1 MERHFHTEL
10 KQLKDKILAMGGY
23 VERAIEEATQA
34 LIRREPD
41 RFAKVMDCEQKI
53 NQAHIDVDEH
63 CFSLLARQAP
73 LAQDLRLIL
82 ALVKIN
88 TDLERMGDQ
97 AVNISHNAQ
106 RYLKEPPVSHIL
118 LEMTKMAYEVRS
130 MVRDSLDALVKQD
143 GNLAQEVLKK
153 DDVVDRL
160 KDQMFTDLVALM
172 KQDPS
177 KIDAALDLLLIARN
191 LERLGDHATNIS
203 EDVIFVTT
211 GKDIR
216 HAFNNQKQDQE
227 TT

>member
-1 MERHFHTEL
+1 VERHFHAEL
-10 KQLKDKILAMGGY
+10 RQLKDQILAMGGY

-34 LIRREPD
+34 LIRREPE
-41 RFAKVMDCEQKI
+41 RFAKVMECEAKI
-53 NQAHIDVDEH
+53 NQAHIDIDEQ

-82 ALVKIN
+82 ALLKIN

-106 RYLKEPPVSHIL
+106 RYLQEPPVQFL
-118 LEMTKMAYEVRS
+118 LEITKMAFEVRS
-130 MVRDSLDALVKQD
+130 MVRDSLDALVQQN

-153 DDVVDRL
+153 DDAVDEL
-160 KDQMFTDLVALM
+160 KDQMFQDLVGLM
-172 KQDPS
+172 KKDPS
-177 KIDAALDLLLIARN
+177 TIDAALDLLLIARN
-191 LERLGDHATNIS
+191 LERLGDHATNIA

-216 HAFNNQKQDQE
+216 HKPRPNMKE
-227 TT
+227 S

>member
-1 MERHFHTEL
+1 VERHFHTEL
-10 KQLKDKILAMGGY
+10 RQLKDQILAMGGY

-41 RFAKVMDCEQKI
+41 RFKKVMECEAKI
-53 NQAHIDVDEH
+53 NQAHIDVDQH

-82 ALVKIN
+82 AFLKIN

-97 AVNISHNAQ
+97 AVNISHNAE
-106 RYLKEPPVSHIL
+106 RYLAEPPVAHFL
-118 LEMTKMAYEVRS
+118 LELTKMAYEVRS

-143 GNLAQEVLKK
+143 GALAQEVLKK

-160 KDQMFTDLVALM
+160 KDQMFTDLKASM
-172 KQDPS
+172 KKDPS
-177 KIDAALDLLLIARN
+177 TIEAALDLLLIARN
-191 LERLGDHATNIS
+191 LERLGDHATNIA

-216 HAFNNQKQDQE
+216 HTLHKHEAEKK
-227 TT
+227 